1 MFTGKREEGRRTGGT
16 GRRVPGRRLVE
27 GGSKH
32 ENHSFYA
39 AAGAGLTEAALQSG
53 YCCAEGENARLGEE
67 EKSASRISFL
77 DEESPLVQRCHA
89 SLLVP
94 RATALA

>member
-16 GRRVPGRRLVE
+16 GRRVPGRRVVE

-53 YCCAEGENARLGEE
+53 YCAPK
-67 EKSASRISFL
+67 EKTL
-77 DEESPLVQRCHA
+77 DSERKKRVRVVFHFWMKK
-89 SLLVP
+89 V
-94 RATALA
+94 R